1 MITALPG
8 FSAAGSPFQ
17 KSTISPSCGSSARRT
32 TASGGRA
39 GSSRENHPP
48 ALDDAP
54 DMVHSEVIKDM
65 PVIRDVEDHQVR
77 LFADLQ
83 RTDAVRV
90 SHGNGGVLRKPC
102 DTFMGKH
109 LLLRSGH

>member
-1 MITALPG
+1 MITARPG

-17 KSTISPSCGSSARRT
+17 NPTISPNRESSARWT
-32 TASGGRA
+32 SPSGGRA

-54 DMVHSEVIKDM
+54 DMVHSEVIKEM
-65 PVIRDVEDHQVR
+65 PVVRDVEDHQVG

-83 RTDAVRV
+83 GSDAVRAAHRGRRV
-90 SHGNGGVLRKPC
+90 KCQCV
-102 DTFMGKH
+102 
-109 LLLRSGH
+109 